1 MSSQASSMRSCA
13 SSCWPHRPS
22 VISTVRSPSS
32 TSKASPGEWAGS
44 VDSTMVCGPAA
55 AQRTAVAAA
64 VVVLP
69 TPPLPVNNRM
79 RTGDPARSAGGGD
92 VGPQLAQRGGDDA
105 RLGPALHERRER
117 DRQIHPEVVGDVGA
131 ALDLGELVGAV
142 EHPLEVT
149 GDELPR
155 QAVGSVAPVVRSEE
169 NK

>member
-1 MSSQASSMRSCA
+1 
-13 SSCWPHRPS
+13 
-22 VISTVRSPSS
+22 
-32 TSKASPGEWAGS
+32 
-44 VDSTMVCGPAA
+44 
-55 AQRTAVAAA
+55 
-64 VVVLP
+64 
-69 TPPLPVNNRM
+69 M

-142 EHPLEVT
+142 EHPLDVT

-155 QAVGSVAPVVRSEE
+155 QARTEEHTSELQSLMRSSYAVISLKKK
-169 NK
+169 N